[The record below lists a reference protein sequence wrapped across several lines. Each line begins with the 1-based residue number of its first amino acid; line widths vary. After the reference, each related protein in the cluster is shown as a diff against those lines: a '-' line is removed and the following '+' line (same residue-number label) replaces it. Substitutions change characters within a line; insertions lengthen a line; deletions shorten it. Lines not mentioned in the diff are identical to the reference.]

1 MSSSSPSQRIGRVLV
16 FVVIPVCV
24 LIVTVVA
31 AWLKWHVA
39 EARNAEAAATAAVQA
54 ATEGTEA
61 LLSYETDTVGEELVA
76 ARTRLTG
83 DFRDAFTALTDDV
96 VIPGAREKRISS
108 AVTVTAAS
116 VVSTTDSHAEV
127 LVFVSQS
134 TVVGDDPATQ
144 TASSITVT
152 LDKVDGRWLI
162 ADFTPTQ
169 S

>member
-1 MSSSSPSQRIGRVLV
+1 MVGEPGV
-16 FVVIPVCV
+16 
-24 LIVTVVA
+24 
-31 AWLKWHVA
+31 
-39 EARNAEAAATAAVQA
+39 
-54 ATEGTEA
+54 GEA
-61 LLSYETDTVGEELVA
+61 L
-76 ARTRLTG
+76 
-83 DFRDAFTALTDDV
+83 RDAALTDDV